1 MTHGGLPL
9 ISDVEHQFDDEPGGG
24 FGDKTVSAALD
35 GAGAT
40 EDLLYGV
47 GDITGGLVGETGEF
61 VGDGLVGAFS
71 TGADALDEAGEGVG
85 SFWSGALNTSTLLLL
100 VVGVAAL
107 YLISNSDAAEAGAEA
122 AVASK
127 TGGMG

>member
-1 MTHGGLPL
+1 MTHGGLPF

-24 FGDKTVSAALD
+24 FGDKAVSAGLD

-47 GDITGGLVGETGEF
+47 GDFMGGLVEETGEF
-61 VGDGLVGAFS
+61 IGDGVVGAGE
-71 TGADALDEAGEGVG
+71 TGGEAVG
-85 SFWSGALNTSTLLLL
+85 KFLSESLNTSTLLLL
-100 VVGVAAL
+100 LVGVAAL
-107 YLISNSDAAEAGAEA
+107 YFIANSDAAEAGTEA

-127 TGGMG
+127 TGGVV

>member
-9 ISDVEHQFDDEPGGG
+9 IADVEHQFDDEPGGG

-47 GDITGGLVGETGEF
+47 GDFTGGLVEETGEF
-61 VGDGLVGAFS
+61 IGDGAVGAAE
-71 TGADALDEAGEGVG
+71 TGGEAVG
-85 SFWSGALNTSTLLLL
+85 KFLSGALNTSTLLLV

-107 YLISNSDAAEAGAEA
+107 YLIVNSDAAEAGTET